1 MSHSDARIKPD
12 HYRENPAKARTV
24 STSPFI
30 HGRPLDIDL
39 PLHVTEIEMGSPS
52 GATFLMLHG
61 FGASSFTWRH
71 WAPKLSKRGRVLCVD
86 YKGFGAAPKP
96 SSDSYELADQAKT
109 VVQLVDQ
116 LGLGRVTLVG
126 HSLGGGIA
134 LLVSKELCRR
144 TERRL
149 DCLVLVSSLAYGQRL
164 SPFIPLSR
172 NVRLSRFLVRIL
184 GPQRLV
190 RWVLHSIVHDPGV
203 ITSEMVDAY
212 ALPLRTRP
220 GVDAALATGRSILVS
235 GTKHISDRISEI
247 DVPTLLM
254 WGANEKVIPHWVGE
268 RLAEELPDAKL
279 VTIQQCGH
287 IPPEEA
293 PDQSFSILSRFL
305 EDVEYAGTTSG
316 NGR

>member
-1 MSHSDARIKPD
+1 
-12 HYRENPAKARTV
+12 
-24 STSPFI
+24 
-30 HGRPLDIDL
+30 
-39 PLHVTEIEMGSPS
+39 MGPPS

-71 WAPKLSKRGRVLCVD
+71 WAPKLAKRGRVLCVD

-149 DCLVLVSSLAYGQRL
+149 DCLVLVSSLAYSQRL

-190 RWVLHSIVHDPGV
+190 RWVLNSIVHDPGV

-212 ALPLRTRP
+212 ALPLRTRL
-220 GVDAALATGRSILVS
+220 GVEAALATGRSILTS
-235 GTKHISDRISEI
+235 GTNHISENISEI

-254 WGANEKVIPHWVGE
+254 WGANEKVIPYWVGE

-305 EDVEYAGTTSG
+305 EDVEYARTTSE
-316 NGR
+316 NRK